1 MELTTDFKKQ
11 IEDAFTYRGHVTV
24 ALKDGK
30 TAEGYLFNRCYE
42 QHPSSKDVGYFVELF
57 LKGSGDKAR
66 FLMQDIASIAL
77 TGVDEAAG
85 KSYQDWIKK
94 KEKSLTHN

>member
-1 MELTTDFKKQ
+1 MTELTDAFKKQ
-11 IEDAFTYRGHVTV
+11 VEDAFNYRGHVT
-24 ALKDGK
+24 LTFTDGK
-30 TAEGYLFNRCYE
+30 TAEGYLFNRSYE
-42 QHPSSKDVGYFVELF
+42 PHPKATDGGFFVELF

-66 FLMQDIASIAL
+66 FAMKDLQSIAL

-94 KEKSLTHN
+94 KEKS